1 MPNTITILLQKWRKG
16 DQGALEELIPI
27 IYEELYLLARSYIKG
42 ENNIHTLQPTAL
54 INEAIIQLMDDD
66 TNFQNRFHF
75 IAIVANTM
83 RRVLV
88 DYARR
93 ENAKKRGGDGFRIE
107 LTGLKTSIMPQDIDV
122 LALHEALNK
131 LEQLDSLQMKI
142 VELRFF
148 CGLTIKETAE
158 VLDISTTTVSN
169 EWTMAKTWLY
179 IELNQDEKLSGGTI
193 QAD

>member
-16 DQGALEELIPI
+16 NQEALDELIPI
-27 IYEELYLLARSYIKG
+27 IYEELYLLAKSYIRG
-42 ENNIHTLQPTAL
+42 DNNIHTLQPTAL

-66 TNFQNRFHF
+66 TNFENRFHF

-88 DYARR
+88 NYARR
-93 ENAKKRGGDGFRIE
+93 ENAKKRGGDCFRIT

-122 LALHEALNK
+122 LALNEALNK

-148 CGLTIKETAE
+148 CGLTIKETAQA
-158 VLDISTTTVSN
+158 LDISTTTVSN
-169 EWTMAKTWLY
+169 EWAMAKTWLY

-193 QAD
+193 QTD